1 LARNRNRPPMFE
13 AEMKILVCNAGSSS
27 LKFSLFEA
35 EEELLLAE
43 VASIGQENRR
53 GLFSAARVRKN
64 SARSCSLV
72 GLSISRH
79 HGDEN
84 VRPVF

>member
-1 LARNRNRPPMFE
+1 MFE

-43 VASIGQENRR
+43 GGVDWS
-53 GLFSAARVRKN
+53 RK
-64 SARSCSLV
+64 V
-72 GLSISRH
+72 H
-79 HGDEN
+79 
-84 VRPVF
+84 RPVRRRYARDHRLEMGGTCQGG